1 LAAAR
6 RRVDLKDR
14 LAELRELKD
23 TVGSL
28 KRAAEMMGLSYGYV
42 RKLSSLYGLSNK
54 RKGNKNVTSPGLE
67 NPPAITCPECG
78 GSLKSDNENGEIAC
92 MSCGIVVERSHLVPG
107 SEQYK
112 GKAPQNFL
120 MADTCGLEPKPS
132 SSSKC
137 SSTRA

>member
-1 LAAAR
+1 
-6 RRVDLKDR
+6 VDVKDR
-14 LAELRELKD
+14 LAELRELRD

-28 KRAAEMMGLSYGYV
+28 KTAAEMMGLSYGYV
-42 RKLSSLYGLSNK
+42 RNLCYRHGLSRK
-54 RKGNKNVTSPGLE
+54 RKGDKNVTL
-67 NPPAITCPECG
+67 NLKACPECG